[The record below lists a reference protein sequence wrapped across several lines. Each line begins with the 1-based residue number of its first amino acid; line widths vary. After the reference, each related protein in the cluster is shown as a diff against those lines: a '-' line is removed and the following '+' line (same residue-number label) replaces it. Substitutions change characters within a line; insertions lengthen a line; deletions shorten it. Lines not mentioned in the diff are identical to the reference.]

1 MDNYIDVIFVWSGG
15 ILQILFW
22 SVLEICGGTFRIRR
36 LASCTFINF
45 HLASLREVKH
55 INGNN
60 TIWDFFFSP
69 LVAGHWVC
77 SNGNHRQQLKPTH
90 ESRPSL
96 PTLRVLWFCESVCS
110 SYPRANGVRWIYL
123 LCSISVLVTEVG
135 EHQGNDVELS
145 GGNSLI

>member
-96 PTLRVLWFCESVCS
+96 PTLRVLW
-110 SYPRANGVRWIYL
+110 
-123 LCSISVLVTEVG
+123 ISVLKLPKSKWCQV
-135 EHQGNDVELS
+135 DLS
-145 GGNSLI
+145 SVQHPGLSYRSWRTSREWCRAQWGK